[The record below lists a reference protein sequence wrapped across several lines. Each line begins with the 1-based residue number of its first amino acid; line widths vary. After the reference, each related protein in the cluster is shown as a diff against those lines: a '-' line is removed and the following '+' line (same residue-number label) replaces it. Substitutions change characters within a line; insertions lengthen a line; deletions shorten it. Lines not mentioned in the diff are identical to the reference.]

1 MRKIEKHLSEFK
13 SNQILQIVNW
23 SADKLKLPSSI
34 LEDRNTKI
42 KMEEVNGRAYIV
54 GVDINGM
61 TIVP

>member
-1 MRKIEKHLSEFK
+1 MRKTEKHLSEFN

-23 SADKLKLPSSI
+23 SADKLKLPSNI
-34 LEDRNTKI
+34 LEERNTKI
-42 KMEEVNGRAYIV
+42 KMEEVNGKEYLI

>member
-1 MRKIEKHLSEFK
+1 MKKQSKHLSEFN

-23 SADKLKLPSSI
+23 SADKLKLPSSL

-54 GVDINGM
+54 GVDLNGM
-61 TIVP
+61 TIEP

>member
-1 MRKIEKHLSEFK
+1 MIKTEKHLSEFNP
-13 SNQILQIVNW
+13 NQILQIVSW
-23 SADKLKLPSSI
+23 GADKLRLPSSL

-42 KMEEVNGRAYIV
+42 KMEEVNGKEYLI

>member
-1 MRKIEKHLSEFK
+1 MRKIEKHLSEFN
-13 SNQILQIVNW
+13 SNQILQIVSW

-34 LEDRNTKI
+34 LEERNTKI
-42 KMEEVNGRAYIV
+42 KMEEVNGKEYLI

>member
-1 MRKIEKHLSEFK
+1 MKKQSKHLSEFNP
-13 SNQILQIVNW
+13 NQILQIVNW
-23 SADKLKLPSSI
+23 SADKLKLPSSL

-61 TIVP
+61 AIEP

>member
-1 MRKIEKHLSEFK
+1 MKKQSKHLSEFN
-13 SNQILQIVNW
+13 SNQILQIVSW
-23 SADKLKLPSSI
+23 SADKLKLPSSL

-42 KMEEVNGRAYIV
+42 KMEEVNGKAYIV

>member
-1 MRKIEKHLSEFK
+1 MKKQSKHLSEFNP
-13 SNQILQIVNW
+13 NQILQIVNW
-23 SADKLKLPSSI
+23 SADKLKLPSSL

-61 TIVP
+61 TIEP

>member
-1 MRKIEKHLSEFK
+1 MRKTEKHLSEFN

-23 SADKLKLPSSI
+23 SADKLKLPSSL

-42 KMEEVNGRAYIV
+42 KMEEVNGKEYLI

>member
-1 MRKIEKHLSEFK
+1 MRKTEKHLSEFN

-23 SADKLKLPSSI
+23 SADKLKLSSSL

-42 KMEEVNGRAYIV
+42 KMEEVNGKEYLI

-61 TIVP
+61 TIEP

>member
-1 MRKIEKHLSEFK
+1 MRKIEKHLSEFN
-13 SNQILQIVNW
+13 SNQILQIVSW
-23 SADKLKLPSSI
+23 SADKLKLPSSL

-42 KMEEVNGRAYIV
+42 KMEEVNGKEYLI

>member
-1 MRKIEKHLSEFK
+1 MRKTEKHLSEFN

-23 SADKLKLPSSI
+23 SADKLKLPSSL

-42 KMEEVNGRAYIV
+42 KMEEVNGKEYLI

-61 TIVP
+61 TIEP